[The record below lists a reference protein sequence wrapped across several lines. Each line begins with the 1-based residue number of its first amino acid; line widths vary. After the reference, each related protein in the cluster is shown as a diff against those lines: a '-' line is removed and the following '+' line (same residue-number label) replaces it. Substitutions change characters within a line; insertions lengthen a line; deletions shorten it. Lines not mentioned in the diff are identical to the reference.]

1 MILFDP
7 TEAREASLLPQA
19 VITAGR
25 PLIGLEALTGADLML
40 TRQPLEL
47 TRISN
52 DTPVP
57 ILSAFAIAVRNGML
71 IQRKSGLD
79 LLSSLDKLNRIQLK
93 MMRFGGECWLLATG
107 VIEARGGMVVLDKR
121 VTKWKYST
129 LMAKIVD
136 WQRRGGYWYC
146 LPDDEH
152 LTAFVAAAEKR
163 VTGDAVKVVATRQ
176 PAQSIVPAGWWER
189 LTAIPGFGLTKAQAL
204 AEWLADGN
212 YGFDT
217 MAHALEYLSWEKRY
231 VRDDHPNRVG
241 PSDFKNARAWLM
253 LEPGQRIVTTMEE

>member
-1 MILFDP
+1 MILFDVS
-7 TEAREASLLPQA
+7 EAREGTLLPQA

-25 PLIGLEALTGADLML
+25 PLVGLEALTGADLML
-40 TRQPLEL
+40 TRKPLEL
-47 TRISN
+47 TRISD

-79 LLSSLDKLNRIQLK
+79 LLGSLDKLNRIQLK

-121 VTKWKYST
+121 ITKWKYST
-129 LMAKIVD
+129 LMAKVID
-136 WQRRGGYWYC
+136 WQRRGGYWHC

-163 VTGDAVKVVATRQ
+163 ITNTDTKVVATRQ
-176 PAQSIVPAGWWER
+176 PVQSIVPAGWWER
-189 LTAIPGFGLTKAQAL
+189 LAVIPGMGLTKAKAI
-204 AEWLADGN
+204 ADWLQGD
-212 YGFDT
+212 YST
-217 MAHALEYLSWEKRY
+217 MANALEYLSNTRNYTSK
-231 VRDDHPNRVG
+231 DHPARIG
-241 PSDFKNARAWLM
+241 PADFKHTREWLM
-253 LEPGQRIVTTMEE
+253 LAEGQTMKAIQEEK